1 MVIDLVCKMEID
13 EKNAFSSLKLDGEE
27 YFFCSEGCCAEF
39 KRHSDEYSGRTILD
53 ETKPSLEN
61 GNV

>member
-1 MVIDLVCKMEID
+1 MVTDLVCKMEID
-13 EKNAFSSLKLDGEE
+13 ETKAFSSLTFDGEK

-39 KRHSDEYSGRTILD
+39 MRHPNEYRRRKMSDESDPPY
-53 ETKPSLEN
+53 EN

>member
-1 MVIDLVCKMEID
+1 MVTDLVCKMEVD
-13 EKNAFSSLKLDGEE
+13 EKTAFSSLSLDGEE

-39 KRHSDEYSGRTILD
+39 MRHPDEYRGQTKLN
-53 ETKPSLEN
+53 ETDPSFEN